1 MSQRRRNNIQ
11 RSSEGHDLT
20 GQDQPMKDRSSWITG
35 NEHQGDEYED
45 DEEDEEIPAS
55 TFAAQSL
62 EDNHADARGRTTE
75 SAVVA

>member
-20 GQDQPMKDRSSWITG
+20 GQDQPLKDRDSGLWVPASA
-35 NEHQGDEYED
+35 HQGDDYED
-45 DEEDEEIPAS
+45 EDEEEEAMPVEGS
-55 TFAAQSL
+55 TNG
-62 EDNHADARGRTTE
+62 DMRGRTTE